1 MSESSKKIN
10 IDYVAQLARL
20 ELSDDD
26 KAKLSG
32 QLNDILVYFEKLN
45 SVNVDGIE
53 PMAHAHKVDNVWRE
67 GDEPGAVYSKKVLE
81 AMAPES
87 REDQVVVPKV
97 VE

>member
-1 MSESSKKIN
+1 MSESDKQID

-32 QLNDILVYFEKLN
+32 QLNDILQYFEKLN
-45 SVNVDGIE
+45 SVDVEGIE

-67 GDEPGAVYSKKVLE
+67 GDEQGVVFSKDVLK

>member
-1 MSESSKKIN
+1 MSESDKKIN

-20 ELSDDD
+20 ELSDED

-45 SVNVDGIE
+45 SVNVDGIK
-53 PMAHAHKVDNVWRE
+53 P
-67 GDEPGAVYSKKVLE
+67 
-81 AMAPES
+81 MAPES